1 MWLSKDEFE
10 KLTGKSTKHDALVA
24 SILKVN
30 EGMKADDVT
39 PEFIEEA
46 LTASDNVKVDETL
59 SAKVKDLES
68 KVETLNGTVTTVTKE
83 RDDLKSENAELRQLP
98 GAESVSTE
106 KPKAEASAVQG
117 NELVSF
123 LESNKGDTAAIA
135 EKIVAEGLDKFVK
148 LK

>member
-1 MWLSKDEFE
+1 MWLSKDVFE
-10 KLTGKSTKHDALVA
+10 KLIGKSTKHDALVA

-39 PEFIEEA
+39 PEFLEEA

-59 SAKVKDLES
+59 SAKVTELES
-68 KVETLNGTVTTVTKE
+68 KVETLNGTVASVTKE
-83 RDDLKSENAELRQLP
+83 RDDLKSENAELRLLP
-98 GAESVSTE
+98 GSESVSTE
-106 KPKAEASAVQG
+106 KPRVEASAVQG

-123 LESNKGDTAAIA
+123 FKSKEGDTVAIA
-135 EKIVAEGLDKFVK
+135 EKIVSEGLDKFVK